1 MDAEDNIITEG
12 RGEWSWRRLTSHKGV
27 SAGAGV
33 AKRGDS
39 GASLAGQAGR
49 ISQLNLGESDNTR
62 DSAEEQRRESNVE
75 AEVI

>member
-1 MDAEDNIITEG
+1 MDAEDITEG

-39 GASLAGQAGR
+39 GASLAG
-49 ISQLNLGESDNTR
+49 
-62 DSAEEQRRESNVE
+62 
-75 AEVI
+75 